1 MTGVVLLAREARPPR
16 AGRVGQGCE
25 QYGGVNPASRSSAE
39 AAPDIASSAPKL
51 RITAAT
57 VRAIVFNFIK
67 GLLR

>member
-1 MTGVVLLAREARPPR
+1 VVLLAREAGPPR
-16 AGRVGQGCE
+16 LGRTDQGWE

-51 RITAAT
+51 RITAAM
-57 VRAIVFNFIK
+57 VRAIVFNFIE